1 MATPA
6 KQIDTSK
13 ITLTA
18 PAAVGKSGMKI
29 HKVSYANK
37 PLNILLTD
45 ELTCPF
51 QPSAY
56 RGNGIEERLGIVM
69 KAPDDL
75 YQVFAGI
82 EARCRGLL
90 HLDNFEKLE
99 ELWCP
104 TARSNEFGQTL
115 RANINVCGDNAC
127 DFWNAEDERTGP
139 PDDIRIVS
147 FQAMCLVRGVY
158 TMKTSFG
165 FIIDV
170 TTMKYEEK
178 SAAQVEH
185 FFSIAPRATR

>member
-1 MATPA
+1 MQPHA

-18 PAAVGKSGMKI
+18 PAAVGKSSMKI

-51 QPSAY
+51 QLSAH
-56 RGNGIEERLGIVM
+56 RGNGTEERLGIVM

-115 RANINVCGDNAC
+115 
-127 DFWNAEDERTGP
+127 
-139 PDDIRIVS
+139 
-147 FQAMCLVRGVY
+147 QAK
-158 TMKTSFG
+158 TMSAGTMHATFGTRKTN
-165 FIIDV
+165 
-170 TTMKYEEK
+170 
-178 SAAQVEH
+178 AQVLQMT
-185 FFSIAPRATR
+185 FKLFLFRQCV